1 MGVVIRLKIGERFFA
16 ALGFALLLEEEDRQG
31 TEQAQIAR
39 GRGVPNRAVVLALGA
54 ITPMMLAIFNAPVL
68 AGYLEQPL
76 GSGFLGRE
84 RRHGTDRLVGFF
96 VDLAFAQVLSMAMD
110 AADLSDARQA
120 QGGGIGRRAPELA
133 QFNSPVPLIQRAGLR
148 GEGRRAAVARLW
160 PAPWAGWL

>member
-1 MGVVIRLKIGERFFA
+1 MRLKIGERFLA

-39 GRGVPNRAVVLALGA
+39 GWGVPNGAVVLALGA
-54 ITPMMLAIFNAPVL
+54 IPPMMLAIFNAPVL
-68 AGYLEQPL
+68 AGYLEQLL
-76 GSGFLGRE
+76 GSGLRGRQ

-96 VDLAFAQVLSMAMD
+96 VDLAFAQVLRMAMN

-120 QGGGIGRRAPELA
+120 QGCGIGGCAPQFA
-133 QFNSPVPLIQRAGLR
+133 QFNSPVTFIQRAGLR